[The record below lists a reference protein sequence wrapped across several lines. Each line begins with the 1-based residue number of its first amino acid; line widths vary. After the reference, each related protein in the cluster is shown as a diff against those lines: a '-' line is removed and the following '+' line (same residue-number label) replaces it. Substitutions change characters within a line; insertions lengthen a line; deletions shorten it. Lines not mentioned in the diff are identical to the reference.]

1 MQPIYVWPTYN
12 VNPHQQIS
20 ELNPPIQAPPMRV
33 YTSAE
38 RCHPLNA
45 AETQN
50 LLAVLYTR
58 F

>member
-1 MQPIYVWPTYN
+1 
-12 VNPHQQIS
+12 
-20 ELNPPIQAPPMRV
+20 MRV